1 MRNGMRRCNGSEMRL
16 RHVTTCDV
24 AWGGRY
30 SPKCG
35 YPLPRAVLIGLCVG
49 GGAGG
54 GGTSENV
61 AGQGVPAKV
70 GTVSPDRR
78 RFLPRPALAN
88 FPCDSPATRMWTA
101 AAFLTPSGE
110 KLFVLETR
118 PHPSQQVA
126 FASHLSPPAN
136 KVKTQ
141 QAQKCVTTLATW
153 SRTRKRNRVAW

>member
-1 MRNGMRRCNGSEMRL
+1 MRNGMRRCDGSEMRL

-35 YPLPRAVLIGLCVG
+35 YPLPRGVLISRLGPR
-49 GGAGG
+49 
-54 GGTSENV
+54 SRENG